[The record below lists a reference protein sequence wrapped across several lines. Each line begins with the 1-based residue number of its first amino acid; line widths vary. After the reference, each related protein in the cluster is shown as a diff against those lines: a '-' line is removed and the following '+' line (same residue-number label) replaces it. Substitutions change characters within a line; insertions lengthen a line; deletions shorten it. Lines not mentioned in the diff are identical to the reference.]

1 MFRKAFRH
9 FMELALPNLVSEFVT
24 FRYRCY
30 SFYES
35 LTFDANI
42 LYWSLKHINLMFRI
56 WRRWRVMCFACMTPI
71 QMVFRFWKTIST
83 KIVFYCIHT
92 LYFSILVRKHIIWV
106 CKKCA
111 KKCVNLR
118 QNSKNRPN
126 FRNLYA
132 TKYTSLKKY
141 QPDCEFQGLSA
152 WKSFS
157 SSFTFFLM
165 EPQRKTYRCVNMLV
179 CVCVFATYQTRG
191 KPTVLCICMCL
202 SVCLCV
208 CMSFF
213 CNIPNISQKI
223 FRIFDVNNDGTISE
237 TEMEKLV
244 EDMKVLL
251 GVG

>member
-1 MFRKAFRH
+1 M
-9 FMELALPNLVSEFVT
+9 
-24 FRYRCY
+24 
-30 SFYES
+30 
-35 LTFDANI
+35 
-42 LYWSLKHINLMFRI
+42 
-56 WRRWRVMCFACMTPI
+56 
-71 QMVFRFWKTIST
+71 
-83 KIVFYCIHT
+83 YCIHT
-92 LYFSILVRKHIIWV
+92 LYFSSLIRKHIILI

-132 TKYTSLKKY
+132 TKYASLKKY

-179 CVCVFATYQTRG
+179 SLQHTKQEENLQFCVFACVYVCVCV
-191 KPTVLCICMCL
+191 CL
-202 SVCLCV
+202 
-208 CMSFF
+208 F
-213 CNIPNISQKI
+213 CNTRNDLQKI